1 MEEEK
6 LKKERDAE
14 RDEREKKRQEE
25 REKEKKEDTKKEDS
39 ASGKRCVWSCLVP
52 PSVTRCS
59 CHRVLDVVQ
68 CPCRGP

>member
-1 MEEEK
+1 VEEEK

-25 REKEKKEDTKKEDS
+25 REKEKKEDS